1 MTVGRPRPGRGAVGL
16 AVLAICM
23 TGAAAAQETSTGDLA
38 REILDSQRRLE
49 QIRSERMQLQANMD
63 NLRTRVRDV
72 SAELRNVERQLS
84 ASRSVLAEVDF
95 QVEAAATRI
104 ERGNLGLEETRQRLD
119 GSRTTLDSRLRL
131 VYKEGPLHTV
141 RVLLGA
147 DSFANLLNRYRYQ
160 RLIVAYDRALVE
172 RVTQLERALVVQN
185 RELQESLTEL
195 ERLRRL
201 KGDELTELRNVE
213 ATHQRML
220 NDYRAQEAQQRG
232 RLDQLETRESH
243 LSGLLTELERG
254 RAESGGASRATPE
267 GGGTFSAAD
276 AGTLDWPVEGRIVY
290 RFGREERPN
299 GIVLR
304 WNGLGIGAPPGSPVQ
319 AVKPGRVVLAGPF
332 EGYGPTVVV
341 SHGDGYYTLY
351 LYLEDVGVVEGR
363 DIEAGQIVGTVG
375 GRQTPEGAHIEFQIR
390 APMEGRAPQARDPLL
405 WLKPEGTP

>member
-1 MTVGRPRPGRGAVGL
+1 
-16 AVLAICM
+16 
-23 TGAAAAQETSTGDLA
+23 
-38 REILDSQRRLE
+38 
-49 QIRSERMQLQANMD
+49 
-63 NLRTRVRDV
+63 
-72 SAELRNVERQLS
+72 
-84 ASRSVLAEVDF
+84 
-95 QVEAAATRI
+95 VEATGTRI
-104 ERGNLGLEETRQRLD
+104 ERGNVGLEETRLRLD
-119 GSRTTLDSRLRL
+119 GSRTTLDYRLRL

-172 RVTQLERALVVQN
+172 RVTRLERALFIQN

-195 ERLRRL
+195 ERLQRL
-201 KGDELTELRNVE
+201 KGDELTALRNVE

-220 NDYRAQEAQQRG
+220 NDYRAQEEQQQG
-232 RLDQLETRESH
+232 QLEQIESRESH
-243 LSGLLTELERG
+243 LSGLLGELETSRS
-254 RAESGGASRATPE
+254 ESALASPGSPE
-267 GGGTFSAAD
+267 GRGTFSAAD

-304 WNGLGIGAPPGSPVQ
+304 WNGLGIAAPPGAPVQ
-319 AVKPGRVVLAGPF
+319 AVKPGRVVMAGPF

-363 DIEAGQIVGTVG
+363 EVEAGQIVGTVG

-390 APMEGRAPQARDPLL
+390 APMEGRAPQAQDPLD
-405 WLKPEGTP
+405 WLKPKGTP